1 MEAVV
6 DIETTG
12 LIKGVHEIV
21 QIAIVPFVDFKPV
34 GRFVTYMRP
43 MKPHL
48 ASEEAFKV
56 NGLTLEGLA
65 QQPTPNQVRK
75 LLLEWKD
82 NCFPDDV
89 IYPVGHNYAVF
100 DSHFLELFLN
110 KSIYDKIIS
119 YRCMDT
125 CILARGLQKA
135 GLIPKEIKMGLDPLS
150 NYFGIDRSKAH
161 DAYDDCLVTLQ
172 VYQKLTELLKR

>member
-1 MEAVV
+1 MEAVI

-12 LIKGVHEIV
+12 LVKGVHEIV
-21 QIAIVPFVDFKPV
+21 QIAVVPFVDFKPV

-48 ASEEAFKV
+48 ASEAAFKV

-65 QQPTPNQVRK
+65 NQPTPNQVRK
-75 LLLEWKD
+75 LLLDWKD
-82 NCFPDDV
+82 NCFPEA
-89 IYPVGHNYAVF
+89 ILEPVGHNFAVF
-100 DSHFLELFLN
+100 DSQFLELFLN

-125 CILARGLQKA
+125 CILARGIQKS
-135 GLIPKEIKMGLDPLS
+135 GLIPGEIKMGLDPLCQ
-150 NYFGIDRSKAH
+150 YFGITRSQAH
-161 DAYDDCLVTLQ
+161 DAYDDCLVTLEL
-172 VYQKLTELLKR
+172 YKKLTDLLKR